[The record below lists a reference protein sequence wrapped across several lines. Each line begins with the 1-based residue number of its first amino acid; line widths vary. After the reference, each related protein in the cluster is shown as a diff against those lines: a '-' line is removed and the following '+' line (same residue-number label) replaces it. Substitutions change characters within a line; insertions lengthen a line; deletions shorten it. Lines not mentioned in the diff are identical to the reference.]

1 VQVVVTPIWKSDA
14 EKADVLAF
22 CAQVVATLKPHGIRV
37 KLDDRDMKPGAKYYE
52 WERKGVP
59 LRLEVGP
66 RDMKQG
72 SVFAASRTGGKKE
85 SMALEGLAATVRAK
99 LDTIQADL
107 YARALAHH
115 EARTFRPESYAAMK
129 DALDGGG
136 FFLVPWHDDAVAE
149 GKIKEETR
157 ATIRCYPIDGQAE
170 AAGRTCF
177 YSGRPATHMAIFAR
191 AY

>member
-1 VQVVVTPIWKSDA
+1 
-14 EKADVLAF
+14 
-22 CAQVVATLKPHGIRV
+22 
-37 KLDDRDMKPGAKYYE
+37 MKPGAKYYE

-66 RDMKQG
+66 RDVKQG